1 MTNQEQNIENL
12 HIHID
17 GLQATLAK
25 RNIRIAEMEEDVADP
40 NPRQERAI
48 KKAYKDGWRACA
60 EELMSETATMANSLL
75 CLRSKAFES
84 LLENEKR

>member
-1 MTNQEQNIENL
+1 MNNQEQNIENL
-12 HIHID
+12 HIHIE

-25 RNIRIAEMEEDVADP
+25 RNIRIAEMEKDVADP

-48 KKAYKDGWRACA
+48 KQAYKNGWRACA

-75 CLRSKAFES
+75 CLRSKSFES